1 MSLVLILSLIC
12 QTSSAPNITFDRS
25 VLSVTG
31 QGMASMA
38 TQATEYEIVLYADAY
53 AEEETEAK
61 EMAEAM
67 KKEIIK
73 VVKKLGGKD
82 DDVVLT
88 NINTLEPIEE
98 DPYYG
103 IEQDIQIWLHN
114 VKNINKIKEQ
124 FLLIDGVSIGSVVPV
139 IGETA
144 DYAPAINKARKDA
157 VKDAKVQA
165 QALADEMGVILGE
178 MLYVAENIT
187 YPTYTGYETA
197 SESEVIVSITIYY
210 EMLYKK

>member
-12 QTSSAPNITFDRS
+12 QTYQGSGITFDRS

-38 TQATEYEIVLYADAY
+38 TQATKYEIVLYADAY

-73 VVKKLGGKD
+73 VVKKLGGKE

-98 DPYYG
+98 DPSYG
-103 IEQDIQIWLHN
+103 IEQDIQVWLHK
-114 VKNINKIKEQ
+114 VKNIDKVKEQ
-124 FLLIDGVSIGSVVPV
+124 FLLIDGVSIGSLIPL

-144 DYAPAINKARKDA
+144 DYGPAIKKARKEA
-157 VKDAKVQA
+157 VKNAKEQA
-165 QALADEMGVILGE
+165 QALASEMGVVLGE
-178 MLYVAENIT
+178 LLYVAEDIT
-187 YPTYTGYETA
+187 YPTYTGYETSSD
-197 SESEVIVSITIYY
+197 SEITVSVTIYY

>member
-1 MSLVLILSLIC
+1 MSLVLMLSLIC
-12 QTSSAPNITFDRS
+12 QTYSSPSIIFDQS

-31 QGMASMA
+31 HGMASMV

-73 VVKKLGGKD
+73 VVKKLGGKE

-88 NINTLEPIEE
+88 NINSLEPIEE

-103 IEQDIQIWLHN
+103 IEQDIQVWLHN
-114 VKNINKIKEQ
+114 VKNIDKAKEQ
-124 FLLIDGVSIGSVVPV
+124 FLLIDGVSIGSLVPI
-139 IGETA
+139 IGEAA
-144 DYAPAINKARKDA
+144 DYTPAITKARKDA
-157 VKDAKVQA
+157 VKNAKEQA
-165 QALADEMGVILGE
+165 QALAHEMGVILGE
-178 MLYVAENIT
+178 LLYVAEDIT
-187 YPTYTGYETA
+187 YPTYTGYETSSD
-197 SESEVIVSITIYY
+197 SEILVSVTIYY
-210 EMLYKK
+210 EMISEK

>member
-12 QTSSAPNITFDRS
+12 QTYSAPNITLDRS

-31 QGMASMA
+31 QGMASIA
-38 TQATEYEIVLYADAY
+38 AQATKYEIVLYADAY
-53 AEEETEAK
+53 AEEEAEAR
-61 EMAEAM
+61 EMAKAM

-73 VVKKLGGKD
+73 VVKKLGGKE

-98 DPYYG
+98 DPHYG
-103 IEQDIQIWLHN
+103 IEQDIQIWLHK

-124 FLLIDGVSIGSVVPV
+124 FLLIDGVSIGSVVP
-139 IGETA
+139 IIDEIA
-144 DYAPAINKARKDA
+144 DYAPAIKKARKDA
-157 VKDAKVQA
+157 VKNANEQA
-165 QALADEMGVILGE
+165 QALASEMHVILGAL
-178 MLYVAENIT
+178 LYAAEDIT
-187 YPTYTGYETA
+187 YPTYTGYETS
-197 SESEVIVSITIYY
+197 SESDVIVSVTVYY

>member
-12 QTSSAPNITFDRS
+12 QTGSGPSITFDRS
-25 VLSVTG
+25 ILSVTG

-53 AEEETEAK
+53 AEEETEAR
-61 EMAEAM
+61 EMAEEM

-73 VVKKLGGKD
+73 VVKKIGGKE

-103 IEQDIQIWLHN
+103 IEQDIQVWLHK
-114 VKNINKIKEQ
+114 VKNIDKIKEQ
-124 FLLIDGVSIGSVVPV
+124 FLLIDGISIGSVVPI
-139 IGETA
+139 IGEAA

-157 VKDAKVQA
+157 VKNAKEQA
-165 QALADEMGVILGE
+165 RALASEMGVMLGE
-178 MLYVAENIT
+178 MLYVAQDIT
-187 YPTYTGYETA
+187 YPTYTGYETSSD
-197 SESEVIVSITIYY
+197 SEIIVSVTIYY
-210 EMLYKK
+210 EMVYKK